1 MPSKNRAPLIFALHP
16 CHSEVLTR
24 RNTVAHRR
32 KRASVQTPLAL
43 TRRFFDFIIMDK
55 FPMINNRLEGGARS
69 SDLSLNVR
77 WAIGGENAVCGTVK
91 EFEEA
96 IFAGI

>member
-1 MPSKNRAPLIFALHP
+1 
-16 CHSEVLTR
+16 
-24 RNTVAHRR
+24 
-32 KRASVQTPLAL
+32 
-43 TRRFFDFIIMDK
+43 MDK
-55 FPMINNRLEGGARS
+55 FPIINNHLEGGACS

-96 IFAGI
+96 IFAGV

>member
-1 MPSKNRAPLIFALHP
+1 
-16 CHSEVLTR
+16 
-24 RNTVAHRR
+24 
-32 KRASVQTPLAL
+32 
-43 TRRFFDFIIMDK
+43 MDK
-55 FPMINNRLEGGARS
+55 FPIINNRLEGVACP

-96 IFAGI
+96 IFAGV